1 MLSLFAIL
9 QHYELLY
16 ESPKEKQT
24 NGSLTGMDPLTGLG
38 LHLVGVYVIIG
49 THAAM
54 TRRERACLKLVQS
67 WQGIAYCVLRTA
79 YCVLHTAYCCVKV
92 ALCWVVSM

>member
-9 QHYELLY
+9 QHYE
-16 ESPKEKQT
+16 SPKDKQT

-79 YCVLHTAYCCVKV
+79 ALKLHSAGSFPCRIHPH
-92 ALCWVVSM
+92 ARIHP